1 MDANILLGLGA
12 AGAILG
18 FISLFFFFVRRFN
31 RASQRLAGKKTQS
44 VGLFTSLRNLLLL
57 LVWIVFSMGLFFSG
71 FFLRAYHA
79 FSPEKPVAEVQIVST
94 GEPGMVVV
102 KLTPYR
108 PGTFQPEEQFPVKG
122 QRWALEGEILQW
134 NEWLQFLGLGA
145 RYRFSRLQGYEP
157 GVAAGH
163 HHPVAVHS
171 LAADEAHPFWR
182 YIYRHGLR
190 MSFVRLTSANI
201 VFPQSAVGKRFDIF
215 VNLAGLSAREKY

>member
-18 FISLFFFFVRRFN
+18 FILLFFFFVRRFS

-44 VGLFTSLRNLLLL
+44 VGIFTSLRNLLLL
-57 LVWIVFSMGLFFSG
+57 LVWIVFSTILFFIG
-71 FFLRAYHA
+71 FFLRAYHS
-79 FSPEKPVAEVQIVST
+79 FSIEKPAAEVQIVST
-94 GEPGMVVV
+94 GEPAMVVV

-145 RYRFSRLQGYEP
+145 RYRFTRLQGYEP
-157 GVAAGH
+157 EAAGH
-163 HHPVAVHS
+163 HRSATVHS
-171 LAADEAHPFWR
+171 LTAEDTHPFWR

-190 MSFVRLTSANI
+190 MPFVRLTSANI